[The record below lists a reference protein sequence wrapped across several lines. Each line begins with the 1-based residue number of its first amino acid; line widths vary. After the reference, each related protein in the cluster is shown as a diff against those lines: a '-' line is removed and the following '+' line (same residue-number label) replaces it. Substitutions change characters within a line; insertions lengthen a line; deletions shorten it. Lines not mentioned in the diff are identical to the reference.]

1 MSQGVLIYALNNE
14 QLDYVELALNSA
26 RLVKQHLG
34 KEVALVTDS
43 YDWMK
48 HQYPNYKDFVD
59 IVIKVV
65 YESNISNWTPYY
77 EFAVGDKVYYNNS
90 IWVKKFPGPETLNLI
105 TGEEISSEDLNH
117 NLDNYSRVYQGIDI
131 DKWYPNL
138 PYLAGQHV
146 WYDDVL
152 YRCEVGYI
160 EDDKFSKDKY
170 TVLLENVKD
179 LSNANLKRIETG
191 DIVLHE
197 RSLWQSKL
205 TYGLEIDQII
215 ASYNTDNLSRVYQGI
230 DIDKWYP
237 NLPYLAGQHVW
248 YKNTLYRCKEDYQES
263 NEFDN
268 SKYVILL
275 ENVKDL
281 IKINIFNKGDVLLFN
296 RVLWQANT
304 DYDDA
309 KIYKGYIRNDL
320 WEDTKERELV
330 YDASPQYRR
339 YFDGAMTHKRLKF
352 KNDIRVKS
360 FELSPFDKTLVI
372 DCDYLINNSLL
383 NYCWKQEHDF
393 LISKEGVDLCG
404 FRYDPRLHSLSDKSI
419 DFYWATVF
427 YFEKN
432 SNTET
437 FFNLLGHIQDNYNY
451 YRYVYQIQHSLYRND
466 YAFSIAIHIMNGYQK
481 GLWTHNLP
489 GMLYYTIDKDVLL
502 KHNDTTLTFLVEKE
516 KYKGE
521 YTFMKTKDISVHVMN
536 KFSVSRVIRE
546 NINE

>member
-117 NLDNYSRVYQGIDI
+117 NLDNY
-131 DKWYPNL
+131 
-138 PYLAGQHV
+138 
-146 WYDDVL
+146 
-152 YRCEVGYI
+152 
-160 EDDKFSKDKY
+160 
-170 TVLLENVKD
+170 
-179 LSNANLKRIETG
+179 
-191 DIVLHE
+191 
-197 RSLWQSKL
+197 
-205 TYGLEIDQII
+205 
-215 ASYNTDNLSRVYQGI
+215 SRVYQGI

>member
-14 QLDYVELALNSA
+14 QLDYVELAMNSA
-26 RLVKQHLG
+26 RLVKRHLN
-34 KEVALVTDS
+34 KEVAIVTDS
-43 YDWMK
+43 PDWLK
-48 HQYPNYKDFVD
+48 SQYPNYKETVD
-59 IVIKVV
+59 ILIKVV
-65 YESNISNWTPYY
+65 RENSVVDWTPYW
-77 EFAVGDKVYYNNS
+77 EFAVGDMTKYNNS
-90 IWVKKFPGPETLNLI
+90 IWKKVNPGPEVLESI
-105 TGEEISSEDLNH
+105 KVEGPSSVIDH
-117 NLDNYSRVYQGIDI
+117 DMTKYTRVYEGIDI

-138 PYLAGQHV
+138 PYLIGQHV
-146 WYDDVL
+146 WYDNIL
-152 YRCEVGYI
+152 YRCELGFN
-160 EDDKFSKDKY
+160 EGNTFSSDKFI
-170 TVLLENVKD
+170 VILENVKD
-179 LSNANLKRIETG
+179 LGNDKVVQ
-191 DIVLHE
+191 VLHGNIYLKD
-197 RSLWQSKL
+197 RVLWQANE
-205 TYGLEIDQII
+205 TYGNLTIL
-215 ASYNTDNLSRVYQGI
+215 YNTKYLDRVYDGI

-237 NLPYLAGQHVW
+237 NLPYLVGQHVW
-248 YKNTLYRCKEDYQES
+248 YDDIVYICVNQFEEIDTFTFS
-263 NEFDN
+263 NF
-268 SKYVILL
+268 KPVV
-275 ENVKDL
+275 ENVKEL
-281 IKINIFNKGDVLLFN
+281 SVLEKFSKGDILFYN
-296 RVLWQANT
+296 RVLWIASVN
-304 DYDDA
+304 YSKEIIA
-309 KIYKGYIRNDL
+309 KYQGKIREDL
-320 WEDTKERELV
+320 WIDTSEREILF
-330 YDASPQYRR
+330 DSSPQYRR

-502 KHNDTTLTFLVEKE
+502 EHNDTTLTFLVEKE